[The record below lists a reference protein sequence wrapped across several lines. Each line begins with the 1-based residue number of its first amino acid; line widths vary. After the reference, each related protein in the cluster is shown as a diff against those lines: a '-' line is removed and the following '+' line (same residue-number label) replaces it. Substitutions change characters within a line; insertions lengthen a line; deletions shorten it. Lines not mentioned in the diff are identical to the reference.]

1 MHSAPALARGQVKG
15 AMGEGSFL
23 DILVLAVIAGFL
35 ILRLRS
41 VLGRRTGTEQRRPNP
56 IAQQPARPEPRSPDN
71 VVSMPDRPRP
81 NGNGESA
88 PASGLT
94 QIKIADRSFSE
105 SSFVG
110 GARAAFKMIVEAFA
124 RGDTATLRPLLS
136 DELYDEFSGAIRDRL
151 AAGHVLEETV
161 ESVDRADIIDARMDG
176 RTAFVTVRLTSR
188 QKSVTRDA
196 EGKVIEGSPDQTV
209 EVTDIWTF
217 ARNTRAT
224 DPNWALVET
233 RESH

>member
-1 MHSAPALARGQVKG
+1 
-15 AMGEGSFL
+15 MGEGSFL

-56 IAQQPARPEPRSPDN
+56 IAQPPSRPEPRSQDN
-71 VVSMPDRPRP
+71 VVSMPDRPRAAG
-81 NGNGESA
+81 NGNGESGA
-88 PASGLT
+88 ASGLT

-105 SSFVG
+105 SSFLG

-124 RGDTATLRPLLS
+124 RGDTATLRPLLA
-136 DELYDEFSGAIRDRL
+136 DELYDEFSSAIRERL
-151 AAGHVLEETV
+151 AAGHTLEETV
-161 ESVDRADIIDARMDG
+161 ESVDRAEIVDARMDG
-176 RTAFVTVRLTSR
+176 RTAFVTVRIVSR
-188 QKSVTRDA
+188 QKTMLRDT

>member
-1 MHSAPALARGQVKG
+1 
-15 AMGEGSFL
+15 MGEGSFL
-23 DILVLAVIAGFL
+23 DILVLAAIAGFL

-56 IAQQPARPEPRSPDN
+56 LATQQQPPARPEPRSPDRAPDN
-71 VVSMPDRPRP
+71 VVAMPDRPRGAA
-81 NGNGESA
+81 NGDGGMAN
-88 PASGLT
+88 GLT

-105 SSFVG
+105 GSFAG

-136 DELYDEFSGAIRDRL
+136 DELYDEFSEAIRERL
-151 AAGHVLEETV
+151 AAGHTLEETV
-161 ESVDRADIIDARMDG
+161 ESVDRAEIIDARMDG
-176 RTAFVTVRLTSR
+176 RTAFVTIRIGSR
-188 QKSVTRDA
+188 QKTVLHDA
-196 EGKVIEGSPDQTV
+196 DGTVIDGNPDQTV

-217 ARNTRAT
+217 SRNTRAS

>member
-1 MHSAPALARGQVKG
+1 
-15 AMGEGSFL
+15 MGEGSFL

-56 IAQQPARPEPRSPDN
+56 LAQPPARPEPRTPDN
-71 VVSMPDRPRP
+71 VVNMPERPRAA
-81 NGNGESA
+81 GNGEA
-88 PASGLT
+88 GPASGLT

-105 SSFVG
+105 GSFLG
-110 GARAAFKMIVEAFA
+110 GARGAFKMIVEAFA

-136 DELYDEFSGAIRDRL
+136 DELYDEFSAAIRERL
-151 AAGHVLEETV
+151 AAGHTLDETV
-161 ESVDRADIIDARMDG
+161 EAVDRAEIVEARLDG
-176 RTAFVTVRLTSR
+176 RTAFVTVRFVSH
-188 QKSVTRDA
+188 QKSVLRDA
-196 EGKVIEGSPDQTV
+196 EGKVVEGNPDQTV
-209 EVTDIWTF
+209 EVTDVWTF

>member
-1 MHSAPALARGQVKG
+1 
-15 AMGEGSFL
+15 MGEGSFL

-56 IAQQPARPEPRSPDN
+56 IAQPPSRPEPRAPDN
-71 VVSMPDRPRP
+71 VVSMPERPRAAG
-81 NGNGESA
+81 NGNGESG
-88 PASGLT
+88 PANGLT

-105 SSFVG
+105 SSFLG

-124 RGDTATLRPLLS
+124 RGDTATLRPLLA
-136 DELYDEFSGAIRDRL
+136 DELYDEFSGAIRERL
-151 AAGHVLEETV
+151 AAGHTLEETV
-161 ESVDRADIIDARMDG
+161 ESVDRAEIIDARMDG
-176 RTAFVTVRLTSR
+176 RTAFVTVRIVSR
-188 QKSVTRDA
+188 QKTVLRDT
-196 EGKVIEGSPDQTV
+196 EGKVIEGNPDQAV

>member
-1 MHSAPALARGQVKG
+1 
-15 AMGEGSFL
+15 
-23 DILVLAVIAGFL
+23 
-35 ILRLRS
+35 
-41 VLGRRTGTEQRRPNP
+41 
-56 IAQQPARPEPRSPDN
+56 
-71 VVSMPDRPRP
+71 
-81 NGNGESA
+81 
-88 PASGLT
+88 
-94 QIKIADRSFSE
+94 
-105 SSFVG
+105 
-110 GARAAFKMIVEAFA
+110 MIVEAFA

-151 AAGHVLEETV
+151 AAGHTLEETV
-161 ESVDRADIIDARMDG
+161 ESVDRAEIIDARMDG
-176 RTAFVTVRLTSR
+176 RTAYVTVRLASR
-188 QKSVTRDA
+188 QKSALRDA

>member
-1 MHSAPALARGQVKG
+1 
-15 AMGEGSFL
+15 MGEGSFL
-23 DILVLAVIAGFL
+23 DILVLAAIAGFL

-56 IAQQPARPEPRSPDN
+56 LAQQPVRPDARPADPRAPDN
-71 VVSMPDRPRP
+71 VVAMPDRARP
-81 NGNGESA
+81 A
-88 PASGLT
+88 ASGDTAMANGLT

-105 SSFVG
+105 SSFAG

-136 DELYDEFSGAIRDRL
+136 DELYDEFSEAIRERL
-151 AAGHVLEETV
+151 AAGHTLEETV
-161 ESVDRADIIDARMDG
+161 ESVERAEIIDARMDG
-176 RTAFVTVRLTSR
+176 RTAFVTVRIGSR
-188 QKSVTRDA
+188 QQTVLRDA
-196 EGKVIEGSPDQTV
+196 DGTVIDGSADQTV

-217 ARNTRAT
+217 SRNTRAT